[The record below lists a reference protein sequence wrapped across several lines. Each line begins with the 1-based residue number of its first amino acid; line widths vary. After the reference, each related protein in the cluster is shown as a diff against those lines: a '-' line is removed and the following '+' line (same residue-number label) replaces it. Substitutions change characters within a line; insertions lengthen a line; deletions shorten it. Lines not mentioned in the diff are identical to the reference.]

1 MQTTDIENIL
11 LWGFVAGVLAFVV
24 LRFNLRDN
32 QRITVIRWCLWVG
45 GMAVAYFGLH
55 FALGEKVPP
64 AKATIGFGFMGLPA
78 LLVGVLLLAENGL
91 KRLKSRRQSGVKNA

>member
-1 MQTTDIENIL
+1 MQTTDIGNIL

-24 LRFNLRDN
+24 LRFNLRDS

-64 AKATIGFGFMGLPA
+64 AKATIGFGFIGLPA

-91 KRLKSRRQSGVKNA
+91 KRLKSRRQSGV